1 VISRT
6 APVRALTCRVCRWI
20 ASLLSHTKDVTG
32 LAFIFSCSGLEAERG
47 MLDRL
52 LVSGGMDGKL
62 ALWDTRPE
70 LAAGAQQQALQGQ
83 TEPTAEASPGGVVSP
98 LYEIDL
104 GVGPSPSTP
113 APLLQAPGG
122 GGDRGVE
129 SSRVRVPVRLA
140 LGTVS
145 DAGLAAKARERET

>member
-1 VISRT
+1 
-6 APVRALTCRVCRWI
+6 
-20 ASLLSHTKDVTG
+20 
-32 LAFIFSCSGLEAERG
+32 

-122 GGDRGVE
+122 VE
-129 SSRVRVPVRLA
+129 TVGWNRRECVSPSA
-140 LGTVS
+140 LPW
-145 DAGLAAKARERET
+145 EP